1 MGRST
6 SAVFKRLR
14 ELGEQLAEV
23 AGVEVET
30 GRAA

>member
-14 ELGEQLAEV
+14 QLGVELAEV
-23 AGVEVET
+23 AGVEVEA
-30 GRAA
+30 GRVA